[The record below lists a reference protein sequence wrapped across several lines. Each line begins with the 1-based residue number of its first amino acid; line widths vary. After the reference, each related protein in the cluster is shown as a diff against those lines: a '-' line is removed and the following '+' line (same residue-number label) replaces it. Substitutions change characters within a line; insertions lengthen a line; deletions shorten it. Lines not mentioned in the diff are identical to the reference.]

1 MRAKLFRALVPI
13 AVAVTTVGLVAGCS
27 SGDTG
32 PNPDAPASFESGA
45 QINPH
50 PISDLQQGGNMNFP
64 LSQVPTNYN
73 YYQID
78 GTTVDAARYYA
89 ALMPTAFKAAADA
102 SLTTATDFF
111 TDITESEVDGKQVIT
126 YNINPKA
133 KWSSGRSLDYTDLV
147 ATWTANSGKDPA
159 YEASSTAG
167 WDKVESVVRG
177 ENDQQVTLT
186 FAEKFADWRSLFS
199 PLMPAESVN
208 SVEAFNTGSVE
219 TMPATAGPFRI
230 RTIEPG
236 GKRIVAERNPDWW
249 GENPAVLDTITYLP
263 LDTTASIGALQSGEI
278 DYFELGSSADAFKVA
293 RGIPNVDL
301 RQSLGPQ
308 YRHFDF
314 NGAPGRITSD
324 KAVRVALMK
333 AIDRDYLATSQLGQI
348 TSSPTVLNN
357 HIYVDGQ
364 KGYQAN
370 NGDITFDPEKAKA
383 ELDAAGWTM
392 NGEFRTKDGKQLDLQ
407 DIIPADTPNATQEA
421 QIIQQNLK
429 AVGANLIIQSVP
441 SDDFFEKYILVG
453 AFDVTHFTWE
463 GTPYSSSS
471 DGIFRLTPGSMLQ
484 NYGQVGSEEING
496 LLDTAAA
503 ELDDDARIA
512 DYNKADEAIWAEG
525 HSLTMFQRPST
536 YATKSNL
543 ANFGAPGFGDLDY
556 SKVGFLK

>member
-1 MRAKLFRALVPI
+1 MRVKLFRALVPI

-32 PNPDAPASFESGA
+32 PNPDAPASFDSGA

-64 LSQVPTNYN
+64 LAQVPQNYN

-78 GTTVDAARYYA
+78 GTQVDTNRFYQ
-89 ALMPTAFKAAADA
+89 ALMPTAFHAAPDA
-102 SLTTATDFF
+102 SLTVAADFF
-111 TDITESEVDGKQVIT
+111 TDISESEVDGKQVVT

-133 KWSSGRSLDYTDLV
+133 KWSTGRPLDYTDLV
-147 ATWTANSGKDPA
+147 AQWTSMNGMDPA

-167 WDKVESVVRG
+167 YDQVESVVRG
-177 ENDQQVTLT
+177 ENDQQVILT
-186 FAEKFADWRSLFS
+186 FAKKFGDWRSLFT
-199 PLMPAESVN
+199 PLMPAEATN
-208 SVEAFNTGSVE
+208 SVAAFNTGFAT
-219 TMPATAGPFRI
+219 TMPPTAGPFRI

-249 GENPAVLDTITYLP
+249 GENPAVLDTVTYLP
-263 LDTTASIGALQSGEI
+263 LDSTAAIGALQSGEI
-278 DYFELGSSADAFKVA
+278 DYYELGSSADAFKVA

-301 RQSLGPQ
+301 RQSLGLQ

-348 TSSPTVLNN
+348 TSNPTVLNN
-357 HIYVDGQ
+357 HFYVDGQ

-370 NGDITFDPEKAKA
+370 NGDITFDPEKAMA

-392 NGEFRTKDGKQLDLQ
+392 NGEFRSKDGQQLDLH
-407 DIIPADTPNATQEA
+407 DVIPADTPNATQEA

-429 AVGANLIIQSVP
+429 AVGANMIIDAVP
-441 SDDFFEKYILVG
+441 SDDFFSKYILVG
-453 AFDVTHFTWE
+453 AFDVTHFTYE
-463 GTPYSSSS
+463 ATPFTSGS
-471 DGIFRLTPGSMLQ
+471 DGIVRLTPGSTLQ
-484 NYGQVGSEEING
+484 NYGQIGSDEING
-496 LLDTAAA
+496 LLDKAAG

-512 DYNKADEAIWAEG
+512 DYNEADKAIWAEG
-525 HSLTMFQRPST
+525 HSLTMFQRPFT

-543 ANFGAPGFGDLDY
+543 ANFGAPGFGDLDM

>member
-1 MRAKLFRALVPI
+1 MRVKLFRALVPI

-32 PNPDAPASFESGA
+32 PNPDAPASFDSGA

-64 LSQVPTNYN
+64 LAQVPQNYN

-78 GTTVDAARYYA
+78 GTQVDTNRFYQ
-89 ALMPTAFKAAADA
+89 ALMPTAFHAAPDA
-102 SLTTATDFF
+102 SLTVAADI
-111 TDITESEVDGKQVIT
+111 TDITESEVDGKQVVT

-133 KWSSGRSLDYTDLV
+133 KWSTGRPLDYTDLV
-147 ATWTANSGKDPA
+147 AQWTSMNGKDPA

-167 WDKVESVVRG
+167 YDQVESVVRG
-177 ENDQQVTLT
+177 ENDQQVILT
-186 FAEKFADWRSLFS
+186 FAKKFGDWRSLFT
-199 PLMPAESVN
+199 PLMPAEATN
-208 SVEAFNTGSVE
+208 SVAAFNTGFAT
-219 TMPATAGPFRI
+219 TMPPTAGPFRI

-263 LDTTASIGALQSGEI
+263 LDSTAAIGALQSGEI
-278 DYFELGSSADAFKVA
+278 DYYELGSSADAFKVA

-301 RQSLGPQ
+301 RQSLGLQ

-348 TSSPTVLNN
+348 TSNPTVLNN
-357 HIYVDGQ
+357 HFYVDGQ

-392 NGEFRTKDGKQLDLQ
+392 NGEFRSKDGQQLDLH
-407 DIIPADTPNATQEA
+407 DVIPADTPNATQEA

-429 AVGANLIIQSVP
+429 AVGANMIIDAVP
-441 SDDFFEKYILVG
+441 SDDFFSKYILVG
-453 AFDVTHFTWE
+453 AFDVTHFTYE
-463 GTPYSSSS
+463 ATPFTSGS
-471 DGIFRLTPGSMLQ
+471 DGIVRLTPGSTLQ
-484 NYGQVGSEEING
+484 NYGQIGSDEING
-496 LLDTAAA
+496 LLDKAAG
-503 ELDDDARIA
+503 ELDDDQRIA
-512 DYNKADEAIWAEG
+512 DYNEADKAIWAEG
-525 HSLTMFQRPST
+525 HSLTMFQRPFT

>member
-1 MRAKLFRALVPI
+1 MRVKLFRALVPI

-32 PNPDAPASFESGA
+32 PNPDAPASFDSGA

-64 LSQVPTNYN
+64 LAQVPQNYN

-78 GTTVDAARYYA
+78 GTQVDTNRFYQ
-89 ALMPTAFKAAADA
+89 ALMPTAFHAAPDA
-102 SLTTATDFF
+102 SLTVAADI
-111 TDITESEVDGKQVIT
+111 TDITESEVDGKQVVT

-133 KWSSGRSLDYTDLV
+133 KWSTGRPLDYTDLV
-147 ATWTANSGKDPA
+147 AQWTSMNGKDPA

-167 WDKVESVVRG
+167 CDQVESVVRG
-177 ENDQQVTLT
+177 ENDQQVILT
-186 FAEKFADWRSLFS
+186 FAKKFGDWRSLFT
-199 PLMPAESVN
+199 PLMPAEATN
-208 SVEAFNTGSVE
+208 SVAAFNTGFAT
-219 TMPATAGPFRI
+219 TMPPTAGPFRI

-263 LDTTASIGALQSGEI
+263 LDSTAAIGALQSGEI
-278 DYFELGSSADAFKVA
+278 DYYELGSSADAFKVA

-301 RQSLGPQ
+301 RQSLGLQ

-348 TSSPTVLNN
+348 TSNPTVLNN
-357 HIYVDGQ
+357 HFYVDGQ

-392 NGEFRTKDGKQLDLQ
+392 NGEFRSKDGQQLDLH
-407 DIIPADTPNATQEA
+407 DVIPADTPNATQEA

-429 AVGANLIIQSVP
+429 AVGANMIIDAVP
-441 SDDFFEKYILVG
+441 SDDFFSKYILVG
-453 AFDVTHFTWE
+453 AFDVTHFTYE
-463 GTPYSSSS
+463 ATPFTSGS
-471 DGIFRLTPGSMLQ
+471 DGIVRLTPGSTLQ
-484 NYGQVGSEEING
+484 NYGQIGSDEING
-496 LLDTAAA
+496 LLDKAAG
-503 ELDDDARIA
+503 ELDDDQRIA
-512 DYNKADEAIWAEG
+512 DYNEADKAIWAEG
-525 HSLTMFQRPST
+525 HSLTMFQRPFT

>member
-1 MRAKLFRALVPI
+1 MRVKLFRALVPI

-32 PNPDAPASFESGA
+32 PNPDAPASFDSGA

-64 LSQVPTNYN
+64 LAQVPQNYN

-78 GTTVDAARYYA
+78 GTQVDTNRFYQ
-89 ALMPTAFKAAADA
+89 ALMPTAFHAAPDA
-102 SLTTATDFF
+102 SLTVAADFF
-111 TDITESEVDGKQVIT
+111 TDISESEVDGKQVVT

-133 KWSSGRSLDYTDLV
+133 KWSTGRPLDYTDLV
-147 ATWTANSGKDPA
+147 AQWTSMNGMDPA

-167 WDKVESVVRG
+167 YDQVESVVRG
-177 ENDQQVTLT
+177 ENDQQVILT
-186 FAEKFADWRSLFS
+186 FAKKFGDWRSLFT
-199 PLMPAESVN
+199 PLMPAEATN
-208 SVEAFNTGSVE
+208 SVAAFNTGFAT
-219 TMPATAGPFRI
+219 TMPPTAGPFRI

-249 GENPAVLDTITYLP
+249 GENPAVLDTVTYLP
-263 LDTTASIGALQSGEI
+263 LDSTAAIGALQSGEI
-278 DYFELGSSADAFKVA
+278 DYYELGSSADAFKVA

-301 RQSLGPQ
+301 RQSLGLQ

-348 TSSPTVLNN
+348 TSNPTVLNN
-357 HIYVDGQ
+357 HFYVDGQ

-370 NGDITFDPEKAKA
+370 NGDITFDPEKAMA

-392 NGEFRTKDGKQLDLQ
+392 NGEFRSKDGQQLDLH
-407 DIIPADTPNATQEA
+407 DVIPADTPNATQEA

-429 AVGANLIIQSVP
+429 AVGANMIIDAVP
-441 SDDFFEKYILVG
+441 SD
-453 AFDVTHFTWE
+453 
-463 GTPYSSSS
+463 
-471 DGIFRLTPGSMLQ
+471 
-484 NYGQVGSEEING
+484 
-496 LLDTAAA
+496 
-503 ELDDDARIA
+503 
-512 DYNKADEAIWAEG
+512 
-525 HSLTMFQRPST
+525 
-536 YATKSNL
+536 
-543 ANFGAPGFGDLDY
+543 
-556 SKVGFLK
+556 